1 MHFTSSIPS
10 IWLSS
15 VIEDTTRYI
24 IFATGTWAIL
34 WVALKSL
41 LANRIIRPSSPPPKQ
56 LLTEFAFSLRS
67 IAVYATVGVG
77 MEFLA
82 RTGFYP
88 LGDISAQWGPLWF
101 VIALVLMIIGHDAYF
116 YWAHRIMHDP
126 RLFRHFHRR
135 HHLSLNP
142 SPFTAYS
149 FAIGEALV
157 MVMFV
162 VLWPLV
168 IPTPWPVIGL
178 FMLHQIFRN
187 TLGHSGYELMP
198 ARANGRPLLD
208 FLTTTTHHDQ
218 HHAKF
223 GCNYGLYF
231 TWWDRWMGTEHPE
244 YLAAY
249 QRAVRFTESPAPQ
262 PAANHATQ

>member
-198 ARANGRPLLD
+198 ARANGAPCALPNHPHRNRPL
-208 FLTTTTHHDQ
+208 TTPPNNGKLKPAIQ
-218 HHAKF
+218 N
-223 GCNYGLYF
+223 G
-231 TWWDRWMGTEHPE
+231 GTP
-244 YLAAY
+244 LASIL
-249 QRAVRFTESPAPQ
+249 QNLSITEPTIG
-262 PAANHATQ
+262 AANSSTMW